1 MPRPK
6 ASDHIPVSQ
15 SLFSARA
22 SQHIVVHCLHHES
35 IVLEIEPMCKNF
47 VEIYL
52 CYGQA
57 MRAGVDKQD
66 EPIRHHDPMSIIIG
80 QPAHAVLRYQ
90 QQRYLLSE

>member
-1 MPRPK
+1 
-6 ASDHIPVSQ
+6 
-15 SLFSARA
+15 
-22 SQHIVVHCLHHES
+22 
-35 IVLEIEPMCKNF
+35 MCKNF